1 MRELVISKYEAGQ
14 RFDKFLAKYMELAPK
29 SFFYKMMRKKN
40 ITLNGK
46 KAAGNEKL
54 EKGDTVK
61 LFLSEETIE
70 GFREKKKR
78 AVHTGAKLDIL
89 YEDEQA
95 LRADRLHLYNVFGN
109 FSRYIPVGSMLINKP
124 AGMLS
129 QKAEKGDISM
139 VEHLISHLLDTG
151 EVTEEMLK
159 TFRPSLCNRLDRNT
173 SGIVAAGKTLQGLQ
187 MLSGLFKER
196 TLHKYYLCIVKGV
209 IKEEQDVRGWL
220 LKNEK
225 TNQVR
230 IFKNETKDAR
240 PIHTKYRPLADNG
253 QETLLEIEL
262 LTGRTHQIRA
272 HLSYM
277 GHPIFG
283 DPKYGDAVLN
293 KKLTSG
299 YGLHMQLLHAW
310 HLVFPELSGDFE
322 GLSGKSIYAPAPKQF
337 VSIAQKRGL
346 GTWEH
351 GIPEV

>member
-89 YEDEQA
+89 YEDEQ
-95 LRADRLHLYNVFGN
+95 V
-109 FSRYIPVGSMLINKP
+109 MLINKP

-240 PIHTKYRPLADNG
+240 LIHTKYRPLADNG

>member
-1 MRELVISKYEAGQ
+1 MEELHFNADITGE
-14 RFDKFLAKYMELAPK
+14 RIDKFLDGRIESLSRSYIQKLIKEKKILVNQLPVKAN
-29 SFFYKMMRKKN
+29 YKL
-40 ITLNGK
+40 TP
-46 KAAGNEKL
+46 
-54 EKGDTVK
+54 GDTII
-61 LFLSEETIE
+61 LQIPDPEPLDIQPENIP
-70 GFREKKKR
+70 
-78 AVHTGAKLDIL
+78 LDIL
-89 YEDEQA
+89 YEDEQ
-95 LRADRLHLYNVFGN
+95 V
-109 FSRYIPVGSMLINKP
+109 MLINKP